1 MVATLVDTAVLQAAL
16 ADLRQI
22 EVDVQQVRA
31 ALGTQDCQV
40 LIVHLGQVRREIEL
54 TNQRLIR
61 AYAGQ
66 CLLPER
72 GETRLESL
80 LAVLEKFT

>member
-31 ALGTQDCQV
+31 ALGTQDCQA
-40 LIVHLGQVRREIEL
+40 LIGQLGQVRREIEL

>member
-1 MVATLVDTAVLQAAL
+1 VAALVDTAVLQAVQT
-16 ADLRQI
+16 DLRQI
-22 EVDVQQVRA
+22 EADVQQVRA
-31 ALGTQDCQV
+31 TLDTVDCQA
-40 LIVHLGQVRREIEL
+40 LIARLGLVRHAIDL
-54 TNQRLIR
+54 ANQRLIR

-80 LAVLEKFT
+80 LAILEKFT

>member
-1 MVATLVDTAVLQAAL
+1 MAALVDTAVLQAVQT
-16 ADLRQI
+16 DLRQI
-22 EVDVQQVRA
+22 EADVQQVRA
-31 ALGTQDCQV
+31 TLDTVDCQA
-40 LIVHLGQVRREIEL
+40 LIAQLGLVRHAIDL
-54 TNQRLIR
+54 ANQRLIR

-80 LAVLEKFT
+80 LAILEKFT

>member
-1 MVATLVDTAVLQAAL
+1 MAALVDTAVLQAVQT
-16 ADLRQI
+16 DLRQI
-22 EVDVQQVRA
+22 EAGVQQVRA
-31 ALGTQDCQV
+31 TLDTVDCQA
-40 LIVHLGQVRREIEL
+40 LITQLGLVRHAIDL

-80 LAVLEKFT
+80 LAILEKFT